1 MRRESR
7 RYATRGL
14 MAVLLLPLAS
24 IQPGCSKEKPAPPPQ
39 VADVTVLAIQPRD
52 APVVYEFVGQ
62 TQSSREVEIRARV
75 DGFLERRVYT
85 EGNLVKAGETLFVMD
100 QKPFQ
105 ASLQQARGE
114 LAQQQA
120 RLQVAEANLARVRP
134 LAEQNAVSK
143 KDLDDAVGNE
153 KSARAA
159 VLTAEGAVRQAEL
172 NLSYTLIQ
180 SPLTGLSSFAKVQEG
195 AYVNPSNNLLTTVA
209 QLDPMWVNFSISEN
223 EHLRFRESVG
233 KGELK
238 APGGDGFLVEVILAD
253 GTVFQNRGRISFAD
267 PSFSKE
273 TGTFLVRAT
282 FSNAGGTLRPGQ
294 FVRVH
299 VRGVTRPN
307 AIVVPQ
313 RAVQQGAKSH
323 FVWVVGKDGKAE
335 QRALIVGEW
344 LGDDWVITE
353 GLKAGEQVVVDGAI
367 RVAPGAT
374 LKVSQYK
381 APQEGTPA
389 ATRDAAGPTSV
400 EKAASSRKDRPP
412 AAPAPA
418 AKDKAPQAP
427 PGKGATGPAS
437 IRFAFRSADLDDAGR
452 RAVAEIA
459 RAVTGTEDAIE
470 VTGYADGRGSP
481 ERNRRFAEE
490 RAKAVRDALVAG
502 GVAPGRIDLRRPAEV
517 VGSGS
522 SDEARRVDIVVSAR
536 PGRT

>member
-1 MRRESR
+1 
-7 RYATRGL
+7 
-14 MAVLLLPLAS
+14 
-24 IQPGCSKEKPAPPPQ
+24 
-39 VADVTVLAIQPRD
+39 
-52 APVVYEFVGQ
+52 
-62 TQSSREVEIRARV
+62 
-75 DGFLERRVYT
+75 
-85 EGNLVKAGETLFVMD
+85 
-100 QKPFQ
+100 
-105 ASLQQARGE
+105 
-114 LAQQQA
+114 
-120 RLQVAEANLARVRP
+120 
-134 LAEQNAVSK
+134 
-143 KDLDDAVGNE
+143 VGNE

-172 NLSYTLIQ
+172 NLSYTVIQ

-253 GTVFQNRGRISFAD
+253 GTVFQNSGRISFAD
-267 PSFSKE
+267 PSFSRE

-282 FSNAGGTLRPGQ
+282 FSNGNGTLRPGQ

-307 AIVVPQ
+307 AILVPQ

-335 QRALIVGEW
+335 QRAVIVGEW
-344 LGDDWVITE
+344 IGDDWVITE
-353 GLKAGEQVVVDGAI
+353 GLQAGEQVVVDGAI
-367 RVAPGAT
+367 RVASGAT

-381 APQEGTPA
+381 APQEAAPA
-389 ATRDAAGPTSV
+389 AKRDAAAPTSV
-400 EKAASSRKDRPP
+400 EKGASSRRDKPP

-418 AKDKAPQAP
+418 AKDKAPQGTP
-427 PGKGATGPAS
+427 EKGATGPGLPAS
-437 IRFAFRSADLDDAGR
+437 IRFAFRSAELDDAGR
-452 RAVAEIA
+452 RAVAEIV

-502 GVAPGRIDLRRPAEV
+502 GVPPGRIDLRRPAEV
-517 VGSGS
+517 VGSGT